1 MHNVR
6 VFEKLLKPFIT
17 KGFHSVTK
25 LLKPL
30 VDSKKI

>member
-1 MHNVR
+1 M
-6 VFEKLLKPFIT
+6 LLKPFIT